1 MALTLKA
8 HSDCFQGIKGYRGQ
22 RILGGE
28 VWQGYFRAEGK
39 RKAKKFK
46 QGKDPHKDGDSC
58 GTVRQC

>member
-1 MALTLKA
+1 MMTGVDY
-8 HSDCFQGIKGYRGQ
+8 SERGQ
-22 RILGGE
+22 RILAGK
-28 VWQGYFRAEGK
+28 VWEGSFRAEGK